1 MKIEAGLQD
10 LNRVVECIKKRG
22 KNIVLLKG
30 PVGAGKTTLVK
41 AFANSLGKD
50 GVSSP
55 TFSIQQVYGENIY
68 HYDMYNAGFEKFME
82 LGLFEELEYPGFHF
96 IEWADE
102 KLKKLLDEYG
112 FEFLEIEIIPKKN
125 QREYRCIDS

>member
-1 MKIEAGLQD
+1 MKIEARLQD
-10 LNRVVECIKKRG
+10 LDRVVECIKKSG

-41 AFANSLGKD
+41 AFAKSLGKE

-55 TFSIQQVYGENIY
+55 TFSIQQVYGDDIY

-82 LGLFEELEYPGFHF
+82 LGLFEELENPGIHF

-102 KLKKLLDEYG
+102 KLKELLDEYG
-112 FEFLEIEIIPKKN
+112 LEFLEIEITPQKN
-125 QREYRCIDS
+125 QREYRCIDL